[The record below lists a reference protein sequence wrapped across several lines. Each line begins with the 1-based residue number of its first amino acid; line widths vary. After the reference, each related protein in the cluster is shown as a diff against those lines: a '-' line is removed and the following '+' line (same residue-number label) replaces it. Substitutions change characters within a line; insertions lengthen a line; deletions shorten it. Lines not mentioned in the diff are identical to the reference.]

1 MRAAPGD
8 IAGASAAL
16 IRKESF
22 VITRTHNKLFTPVQV
37 GAITLKHRIVMPPL
51 RALILHEQTKQKE
64 GPHVLPS
71 DLAVRSH
78 AEKSRELA

>member
-22 VITRTHNKLFTPVQV
+22 
-37 GAITLKHRIVMPPL
+37 GDY
-51 RALILHEQTKQKE
+51 E
-64 GPHVLPS
+64 
-71 DLAVRSH
+71 
-78 AEKSRELA
+78 